1 MGAEAS
7 AGSAPSPGWARQV
20 ARSCLGVICG
30 LLAYVL
36 MVFLGGMVVFVA
48 IPREPI
54 GPAGMIVGLLMIN
67 PLAWLAVVIS
77 AVLAM
82 VLKKR
87 FVWAAGSG
95 VLVALLTL
103 LSAWL
108 VVRG

>member
-1 MGAEAS
+1 
-7 AGSAPSPGWARQV
+7 
-20 ARSCLGVICG
+20 
-30 LLAYVL
+30 
-36 MVFLGGMVVFVA
+36 
-48 IPREPI
+48 
-54 GPAGMIVGLLMIN
+54 MIVGLLMIN